1 MFKVQT
7 TYIKINAASSYTLV
21 RSSASF
27 SGLTAAEVILD
38 YDTKNRYFRDESFG
52 ISDVP
57 ALTAGKNFADNV
69 GTFTDAI
76 ETVGVGKGVI
86 DTLGMG
92 DFAYVLLTLQRVFT
106 DTYSVGD
113 TSSLTAGI
121 NRTETLIANEVL
133 SYDLSKLNTDSAT
146 LGDSPATLLS
156 LAKTET
162 LPLSDAF
169 TRVITFSRAFTD
181 TITLD
186 DFTDVNAFTKDTIGA
201 KSNAISFIDT
211 QHFSTQKGLIDA
223 PVLTDV
229 YASSFITTRTDSV
242 SVAESITILN
252 RSLAPSLINT
262 GAFNTATLNN
272 QEILMLKD
280 SLKMTGHLAIAIN
293 GEVVQ
298 EVPNLVVAS
307 GKGYV
312 ASRMKDT
319 SLGAMSHMAIGT
331 NTGAAAAGNTA
342 LGAEN
347 DRNSLTSTTVSAGT
361 VTYVAT
367 FGAGEGTGAV
377 TEAGLFNASS
387 GGTLLC
393 RTVFAV
399 VNKGSQ
405 DSMTITW
412 SVTVS

>member
-1 MFKVQT
+1 
-7 TYIKINAASSYTLV
+7 
-21 RSSASF
+21 
-27 SGLTAAEVILD
+27 
-38 YDTKNRYFRDESFG
+38 
-52 ISDVP
+52 
-57 ALTAGKNFADNV
+57 
-69 GTFTDAI
+69 
-76 ETVGVGKGVI
+76 
-86 DTLGMG
+86 
-92 DFAYVLLTLQRVFT
+92 
-106 DTYSVGD
+106 
-113 TSSLTAGI
+113 
-121 NRTETLIANEVL
+121 
-133 SYDLSKLNTDSAT
+133 
-146 LGDSPATLLS
+146 
-156 LAKTET
+156 
-162 LPLSDAF
+162 
-169 TRVITFSRAFTD
+169 
-181 TITLD
+181 
-186 DFTDVNAFTKDTIGA
+186 
-201 KSNAISFIDT
+201 
-211 QHFSTQKGLIDA
+211 
-223 PVLTDV
+223 
-229 YASSFITTRTDSV
+229 
-242 SVAESITILN
+242 
-252 RSLAPSLINT
+252 
-262 GAFNTATLNN
+262 
-272 QEILMLKD
+272 MLKD

-298 EVPNLVVAS
+298 EVPNLVVTA

-331 NTGAAAAGNTA
+331 GTSAAAAGNTA

-347 DRNSLTSTTVSAGT
+347 DRNSLTSTVVSGGT